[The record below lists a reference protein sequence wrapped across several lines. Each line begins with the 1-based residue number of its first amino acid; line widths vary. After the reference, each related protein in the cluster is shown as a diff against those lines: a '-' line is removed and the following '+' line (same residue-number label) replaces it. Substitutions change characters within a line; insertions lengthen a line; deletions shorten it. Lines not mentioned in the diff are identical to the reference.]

1 MKVTINKQLQV
12 SIEDMDGDEVQ
23 ALIEMIRGAGI
34 IERRIFSRVLI
45 DLTRKPADKLERKN
59 NMTKHQILE
68 AIKDKMQNGDGD
80 VFDFVDWLQEFI
92 DNQLGE

>member
-12 SIEDMDGDEVQ
+12 SLEDMDGDEVL

-45 DLTRKPADKLERKN
+45 ELTRKPADYLERK
-59 NMTKHQILE
+59 KE
-68 AIKDKMQNGDGD
+68 
-80 VFDFVDWLQEFI
+80 
-92 DNQLGE
+92 

>member
-45 DLTRKPADKLERKN
+45 DLARKPADKLERK
-59 NMTKHQILE
+59 KE
-68 AIKDKMQNGDGD
+68 
-80 VFDFVDWLQEFI
+80 
-92 DNQLGE
+92 

>member
-45 DLTRKPADKLERKN
+45 DLTRKSADKLERKKN
-59 NMTKHQILE
+59 ESIYIWKDRRGGHQR
-68 AIKDKMQNGDGD
+68 
-80 VFDFVDWLQEFI
+80 
-92 DNQLGE
+92 

>member
-23 ALIEMIRGAGI
+23 ALIEMVRGAGI

-45 DLTRKPADKLERKN
+45 DLTRKPADKLERK
-59 NMTKHQILE
+59 KE
-68 AIKDKMQNGDGD
+68 
-80 VFDFVDWLQEFI
+80 
-92 DNQLGE
+92 

>member
-45 DLTRKPADKLERKN
+45 DLTRKPADKLKRK
-59 NMTKHQILE
+59 KE
-68 AIKDKMQNGDGD
+68 
-80 VFDFVDWLQEFI
+80 
-92 DNQLGE
+92 